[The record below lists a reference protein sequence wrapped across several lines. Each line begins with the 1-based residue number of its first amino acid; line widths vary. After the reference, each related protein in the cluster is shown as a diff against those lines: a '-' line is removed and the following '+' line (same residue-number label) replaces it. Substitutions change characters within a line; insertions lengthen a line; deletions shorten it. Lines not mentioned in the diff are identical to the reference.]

1 MRFTERQRAMLDES
15 HIAVLAT
22 VGPSGAPHAAPMWY
36 VRDGDHILMLTG
48 RLSQKARNLDRDAR
62 ASVTVD
68 ERTRPY
74 KALMIDCVAE
84 AVEGDVDEVRGRLA
98 RRYVSDQEA
107 ADWIESRR
115 GSDSVILRFSPV
127 AVTEYPPA
135 R

>member
-1 MRFTERQRAMLDES
+1 
-15 HIAVLAT
+15 
-22 VGPSGAPHAAPMWY
+22 
-36 VRDGDHILMLTG
+36 
-48 RLSQKARNLDRDAR
+48 
-62 ASVTVD
+62 
-68 ERTRPY
+68 
-74 KALMIDCVAE
+74 MIDCVAE